1 MLIILLEFGR
11 CARHHRENRF
21 IGFGWKKNQDKIL
34 ISAPAREKTGRS
46 GARTSDA
53 ATQSHRSNQAF
64 LIIIRFSWTLLNFV

>member
-1 MLIILLEFGR
+1 MRGTIEKIASLASAG
-11 CARHHRENRF
+11 
-21 IGFGWKKNQDKIL
+21 KKNQDKIL

-64 LIIIRFSWTLLNFV
+64 LNIIKFS